1 MNETITTF
9 QFRKGFEVIHEMEG
23 TFTQAR
29 KKGDEL
35 ANEHGRVE
43 MSAHNPSTNRWESLI
58 TFLGNRQAINCFG
71 QPCIIDPD
79 YRNMWT
85 KE

>member
-1 MNETITTF
+1 MEHTTKF
-9 QFRKGFEVIHEMEG
+9 KFRKGFDEILEIEC
-23 TFTQAR
+23 TFTEAR

-43 MSAHNPSTNRWESLI
+43 MIAYNTYANKWENLV

-71 QPCIIDPD
+71 EACIIDPD

>member
-1 MNETITTF
+1 MDHTAKF
-9 QFRKGFEVIHEMEG
+9 KFRKGFDEILEIEC
-23 TFTQAR
+23 TFTEAR

-35 ANEHGRVE
+35 ANEHGRIE
-43 MSAHNPSTNRWESLI
+43 SICYNEHTCRWEAL
-58 TFLGNRQAINCFG
+58 TTYLGNRQAINCFG